1 MKKLI
6 MAILAFA
13 LLANADAQALLKEGG
28 FRVTGAN
35 NGQTVT
41 FNGTTW
47 VPSNITVTSASPLQG
62 TGTSGSPLT
71 VINGTAAG
79 QILKWNG
86 TAWALGT
93 DNGDTYTAGAGISIT
108 GNAITN
114 EGDLDVDNEGII
126 GVAAGGANSSQ
137 VVSNTFG
144 SPTVTFNGGTG
155 ITMSEVPGTNDITI
169 TNASPDQTVVLSG
182 SGISVTGTYPS
193 FTLTAS
199 DISATNEGLIGVG
212 AGGAQST
219 TFTSNTSG
227 QTPITFEVV
236 NHSLQIAETTGANG
250 GTITLTGPSSRV
262 EAFTASASQTSFTLA
277 GPSFASPTGT
287 IMHLSVKRNG
297 VNLRYVASG
306 PNTTQFTYSANVVT
320 TSACDVGD
328 SITVEYIYAY

>member
-1 MKKLI
+1 

-13 LLANADAQALLKEGG
+13 LFANADAQALLKEGG

-47 VPSNITVTSASPLQG
+47 VPSNITVNSASPLQG

-86 TAWALGT
+86 TAWALGS
-93 DNGDTYTAGAGISIT
+93 DNGDVYTAGTGINIT
-108 GNAITN
+108 GSTISNT
-114 EGDLDVDNEGII
+114 GDLEVDNEGLIDI
-126 GVAAGGANSSQ
+126 QAGGANTAEII
-137 VVSNTFG
+137 SNTAG
-144 SPTVTFNGGTG
+144 STPIVVAGGTG
-155 ITMSEVPGTNDITI
+155 ITVSENLGTSTI
-169 TNASPDQTVVLSG
+169 TVTNAAPDQTVSISG
-182 SGISVTGTYPS
+182 SGISVSGTYPS
-193 FTLTAS
+193 FALTAS
-199 DISATNEGLIGVG
+199 DISAINEGLIGVG

-236 NHSLQIAETTGANG
+236 NNSLQIAETTGANG

-262 EAFTASASQTSFTLA
+262 EAFTATASQTSFTLA